1 MGEAVAKPQDGPR
14 GQRVVAPHDGDQRLV
29 GRGDDRKVR
38 CGRGTEDHRKVDV
51 EFRERVEGL
60 AMAEDAHIEAH
71 LREIGPVGGDLLGQE
86 PVGEGVAA
94 GQRDLAAAKP
104 REVLD
109 LRADAARVGDLVAD
123 VADEEFTGRIQAH
136 AARQPVEE
144 GRPQLLLHVLE
155 AAVEG
160 RCGDV
165 EAFGGL
171 PDGAGAGDL
180 VDIAPD
186 LEMPH
191 VVPLALTDAV
201 SAADCRKLGTRRQRW
216 L

>member
-1 MGEAVAKPQDGPR
+1 M
-14 GQRVVAPHDGDQRLV
+14 VAPHDRDQRLV

-38 CGRGTEDHRKVDV
+38 RGRGPEDHREVDV
-51 EFRERVEGL
+51 ELGERVQRL
-60 AMAEDAHIEAH
+60 AVAEDAHVKAH
-71 LREIGPVGGDLLGQE
+71 LREIGAVGGDLLGQE
-86 PVGEGVAA
+86 PIGESVAA

-123 VADEEFTGRIQAH
+123 VADEEFAGRIEAH
-136 AARQPVEE
+136 TARQAVEE
-144 GRPQLLLHVLE
+144 RRAELVLHVLE
-155 AAVEG
+155 AAVQG